1 MNIYDRLK
9 HDILLDQKKSQE
21 CYEHELIALYDT
33 RNASLTLKPALP
45 YSKTIFVVIYV
56 LHPKSLP

>member
-33 RNASLTLKPALP
+33 RSASFDTETCLA
-45 YSKTIFVVIYV
+45 I
-56 LHPKSLP
+56 